1 MKKKTK
7 KLAKQ
12 IGTGAGIIGGVA
24 AAGYAASRLL
34 RHSEAAPAEETPE
47 QANLRDAD
55 RALDYEPGSNFDL
68 SRPTHDVV
76 GDPSARTSV
85 GLETGG
91 GI

>member
-7 KLAKQ
+7 KIAKR
-12 IGTGAGIIGGVA
+12 IGTSAGIIGGVA

-34 RHSEAAPAEETPE
+34 RHSQEVAPKETPAEM
-47 QANLRDAD
+47 NLRDAD
-55 RALDYEPGSNFDL
+55 RALDYEPGSNFDFSTP
-68 SRPTHDVV
+68 SRDVV

-85 GLETGG
+85 GLESGG

>member
-7 KLAKQ
+7 KATKKIAKK
-12 IGTGAGIIGGVA
+12 IGTGAGIVGGVV
-24 AAGYAASRLL
+24 AAGYAASKLL
-34 RHSEAAPAEETPE
+34 RHREEDTPE
-47 QANLRDAD
+47 KQNLRDAD
-55 RALDYEPGSNFDL
+55 RALDYEPGGNF
-68 SRPTHDVV
+68 SYAAPARDVG